1 MLSTAPITRTCA
13 IINKSASSSIMH
25 SRRGGNPPCADGC
38 ATIQPQP
45 RFSVRA
51 VPPGRE
57 PTATAR
63 CARDECPFRALLAW
77 SLHKRQGTEVERR
90 WTSRPQAPANNY
102 LPAIAIESIPTTDIW
117 DRVLWELDVAA
128 ALISPAARARLWRR
142 IFHANLQRVRGALP
156 VRGGDIPWT
165 KFLSPFV
172 QFSDK
177 SFRSDGVPLV
187 AF

>member
-1 MLSTAPITRTCA
+1 MCRWLRNHPAPAQVQRA
-13 IINKSASSSIMH
+13 
-25 SRRGGNPPCADGC
+25 RG
-38 ATIQPQP
+38 ATGQG
-45 RFSVRA
+45 A
-51 VPPGRE
+51 TGE
-57 PTATAR
+57 TATAR

-77 SLHKRQGTEVERR
+77 SLQKRQGTQVERR

-117 DRVLWELDVAA
+117 DRVLWELDVAAAA